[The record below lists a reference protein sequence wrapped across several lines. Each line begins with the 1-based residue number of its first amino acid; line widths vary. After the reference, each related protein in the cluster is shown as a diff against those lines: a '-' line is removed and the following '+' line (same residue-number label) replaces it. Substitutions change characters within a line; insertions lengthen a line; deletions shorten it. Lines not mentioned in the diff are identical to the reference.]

1 MNSAR
6 QHTDGENH
14 TGDTTVLLTPVSVPR
29 LCAGDVIA
37 TYLALRCGLWVDSD
51 AVRKAALSHGIGL
64 EEFVSAAARMI
75 TAGEIIVDGEGA
87 WREGTR
93 KTEDA

>member
-1 MNSAR
+1 MKSR
-6 QHTDGENH
+6 HHTDGVDS
-14 TGDTTVLLTPVSVPR
+14 TGETTVLLTPVSVPR

-37 TYLALRCGLWVDSD
+37 TYLALRCGLWVDAE

-64 EEFVSAAARMI
+64 DEFAAAAARMI
-75 TAGEIIVDGEGA
+75 TAGEIDVDGEGA

-93 KTEDA
+93 KTGDA